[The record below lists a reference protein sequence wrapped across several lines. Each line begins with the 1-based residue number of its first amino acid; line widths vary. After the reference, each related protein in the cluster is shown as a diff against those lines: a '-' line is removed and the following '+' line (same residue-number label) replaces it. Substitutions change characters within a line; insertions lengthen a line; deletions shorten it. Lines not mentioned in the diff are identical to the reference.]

1 MNHNPY
7 SPPQASSETQPLVE
21 PVGESPSSTGEKV
34 LAVVLV
40 VGGAAGVGLAIWMGV
55 QFISAHWV
63 NSLFVAAF
71 LVLFLGSGIAGVLL
85 WRGRANGRKWST
97 ILFAMQIPVLTVRG
111 MSYEIYT
118 GLSIKAFG
126 GDPGPSFAFN
136 LGANANFS
144 LDPNIAST
152 IYGVNIFALA
162 AFIYLLRAWR
172 GGMRAAA
179 SEAAADA

>member
-7 SPPQASSETQPLVE
+7 SPPQASPESQPLVE
-21 PVGESPSSTGEKV
+21 QIDESPASIVEKA

-40 VGGAAGVGLAIWMGV
+40 VGGVVGVGLAIWMGV
-55 QFISAHWV
+55 QFIPAHWV
-63 NSLFVAAF
+63 YSLFVAAF
-71 LVLFLGSGIAGVLL
+71 LVLFVGSGIAGVLL
-85 WRGRANGRKWST
+85 WRGKANGRKWST
-97 ILFAMQIPVLTVRG
+97 ILFAMQIPVLTVPG

-136 LGANANFS
+136 LGANANFY
-144 LDPNIAST
+144 LDTNIAST
-152 IYGVNIFALA
+152 IYGVNIFALG

-179 SEAAADA
+179 PEAAADA